1 MLFLLGLWPLN
12 FTEKNNAVI
21 NPTGGLAI
29 ARHGTAYTA
38 LPAGKLQELK
48 QFAIYVDLVSSS
60 DGLDS
65 LEKIFGCL
73 ISQEAENFFLAQWKD
88 GLEFRVRTERNAAG
102 MIFGADGVFEKDRRT
117 SCLIVYDGQK
127 LSLYKNG
134 TLIRRDTRGPLSFSN
149 WTREYPLA
157 VGSDAGGRSQWR
169 GTIHVIAVFDRTLTS
184 DEVMRLSSPSSLS
197 GLSGPSGR
205 REEADSK
212 IPLYPPFS
220 KGEGIKEREI
230 AAQPSA
236 ARNDSK
242 EQDKRPVIHY
252 VFKPENTYETEFRGE
267 RALGVRDLGKGE
279 PADLVIPERFVPY
292 KRSYL
297 AWDPD
302 WTKRSSDWL
311 DFIINIVGFMPFGFL
326 LFVQFVRRH
335 VEGDRRQER
344 SQQSTVDSKEVYS
357 PQPTVDS
364 QIPLNPSF
372 AKGEGIKESE
382 IAAHPSDAR
391 NDKQQIVAAVGLAV
405 VVGFGVSLAIEWL
418 QAYLPS
424 RDSSLR
430 DLITNGIGTFI
441 GSFVIAVV
449 YLKYGTVRRRE

>member
-1 MLFLLGLWPLN
+1 M
-12 FTEKNNAVI
+12 
-21 NPTGGLAI
+21 
-29 ARHGTAYTA
+29 
-38 LPAGKLQELK
+38 
-48 QFAIYVDLVSSS
+48 
-60 DGLDS
+60 
-65 LEKIFGCL
+65 
-73 ISQEAENFFLAQWKD
+73 
-88 GLEFRVRTERNAAG
+88 
-102 MIFGADGVFEKDRRT
+102 
-117 SCLIVYDGQK
+117 
-127 LSLYKNG
+127 
-134 TLIRRDTRGPLSFSN
+134 
-149 WTREYPLA
+149 
-157 VGSDAGGRSQWR
+157 
-169 GTIHVIAVFDRTLTS
+169 
-184 DEVMRLSSPSSLS
+184 
-197 GLSGPSGR
+197 
-205 REEADSK
+205 
-212 IPLYPPFS
+212 
-220 KGEGIKEREI
+220 
-230 AAQPSA
+230 
-236 ARNDSK
+236 
-242 EQDKRPVIHY
+242 IHY

-335 VEGDRRQER
+335 VEGDRRQEK

-449 YLKYGTVRRRE
+449 YLKYGAVSRRE